1 LLVSTKNVNS
11 DVNTYQIVAAGLA
24 ATGAAFVTSRF
35 GAAGTLL
42 GAAVTAMII
51 TGGSA
56 ILKAYIENAAVRVRG
71 GATRLR
77 ERREGRVAAVPP
89 EHTIPKAQ
97 ENPPGRP
104 DLRNNLPGRMRA
116 AVDWFRQLP
125 TPRRRPIL
133 FKALVAAALAFAICM
148 VTVWGVEK
156 IIGNSLSCGIWQSC
170 PYGAA
175 PGIHVAG
182 FDDSGAGSTLSGG
195 DADGGGGGVDVGGG
209 GVDVGGGGADVG
221 GGGVMDSIRQG
232 GVMDSIRQGGGVPEG
247 RDLIPGGADPNV
259 SPAPDGEEAPSS
271 ASPAAEPEPAPE
283 VEPAPEESPSSAS
296 PAAEKQANPDASAS
310 PDAQ

>member
-1 LLVSTKNVNS
+1 MSTKNVNS
-11 DVNTYQIVAAGLA
+11 DVDTYQIVAAGLA

-89 EHTIPKAQ
+89 EQTIPKAQ

-148 VTVWGVEK
+148 VAVWGAEK
-156 IIGNSLSCGIWQSC
+156 IIGNSLSCGIWRSC

-182 FDDSGAGSTLSGG
+182 FDDSGAGSTLSGAG
-195 DADGGGGGVDVGGG
+195 STLS
-209 GVDVGGGGADVG
+209 GGGADVG
-221 GGGVMDSIRQG
+221 GGGVDGGGGGADGGGG

-259 SPAPDGEEAPSS
+259 SPAPDGEEAPSG

-283 VEPAPEESPSSAS
+283 AEPAPEPEP
-296 PAAEKQANPDASAS
+296 PPPANPPRA
-310 PDAQ
+310 